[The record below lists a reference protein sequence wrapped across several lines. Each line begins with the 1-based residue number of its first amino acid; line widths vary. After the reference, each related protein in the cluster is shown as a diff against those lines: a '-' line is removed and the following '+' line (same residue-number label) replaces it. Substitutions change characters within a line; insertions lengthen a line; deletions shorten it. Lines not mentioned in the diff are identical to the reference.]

1 MGISRLKAQIIQPE
15 DIAYIWEEVAPL
27 LNTVREHTEGE
38 LETDDFLEPLTHGD
52 IQLWIATEGST
63 VHGVMVTQLI
73 PYPQK
78 KILRV
83 ISLAGDN
90 FEELR
95 EFQEMIEA
103 FAVKTGCTALE
114 MWGRKGWK
122 KLLPDWEDTYVVYTK
137 DLKHRMQ

>member
-1 MGISRLKAQIIQPE
+1 MKDRIIKPE
-15 DIAYIWEEVAPL
+15 DVAYVWEEVAPL
-27 LNTVREHTEGE
+27 LDTVKEHTEGE

-52 IQLWIATEGST
+52 MQLWIATEGST

-78 KILRV
+78 KILRI

-95 EFQEMIEA
+95 GFQEMIEA

>member
-1 MGISRLKAQIIQPE
+1 MKARIIQPE
-15 DIAYIWEEVAPL
+15 DVAYVWEEVAPL
-27 LNTVREHTEGE
+27 LDTVKEHTEGE

-52 IQLWIATEGST
+52 MQLWIATEGST

-78 KILRV
+78 KILRI
-83 ISLAGDN
+83 ISLAGEN

-95 EFQEMIEA
+95 EFQEMIEV

>member
-1 MGISRLKAQIIQPE
+1 MKARIIQPE
-15 DIAYIWEEVAPL
+15 DVAYVWEEVAPL
-27 LNTVREHTEGE
+27 LDTVKEHTEGE

-52 IQLWIATEGST
+52 MQLWIATEGST

-78 KILRV
+78 KILRI

-90 FEELR
+90 FAELR
-95 EFQEMIEA
+95 DFQEMIEA

>member
-52 IQLWIATEGST
+52 MQLWIATEGST

-78 KILRV
+78 NILRV

-95 EFQEMIEA
+95 EFQEMIES

>member
-1 MGISRLKAQIIQPE
+1 MGKTLKAQIVQPE

-52 IQLWIATEGST
+52 MQLWIATEGST

>member
-52 IQLWIATEGST
+52 MQLWIATEGST

>member
-1 MGISRLKAQIIQPE
+1 LKARIIQPE
-15 DIAYIWEEVAPL
+15 DVAYVWEEVAPL
-27 LNTVREHTEGE
+27 LDTVKEHTEGE

-52 IQLWIATEGST
+52 MQLWIATEGST

-78 KILRV
+78 KILRI

-95 EFQEMIEA
+95 GFQEMIEA

>member
-52 IQLWIATEGST
+52 MQLWIATEDST

>member
-1 MGISRLKAQIIQPE
+1 MKARIIQPE
-15 DIAYIWEEVAPL
+15 DVAYVWEEVAPL
-27 LNTVREHTEGE
+27 LDTVKEHTEGE

-52 IQLWIATEGST
+52 MQLWVATEGST
-63 VHGVMVTQLI
+63 VHGVMVTQLL

-78 KILRV
+78 KILRI

-95 EFQEMIEA
+95 GFQEMIEA

>member
-1 MGISRLKAQIIQPE
+1 MKARIIQPE
-15 DIAYIWEEVAPL
+15 DVAYVWEEVAPL
-27 LNTVREHTEGE
+27 LDTVKEHTEGE

-52 IQLWIATEGST
+52 MQLWIATEGST

-78 KILRV
+78 KILRI

>member
-1 MGISRLKAQIIQPE
+1 MKARIIQPE
-15 DIAYIWEEVAPL
+15 DVAYVWEEVAPL
-27 LNTVREHTEGE
+27 LDTVKEHTEGE

-52 IQLWIATEGST
+52 MQLWIATEGST

-78 KILRV
+78 KILRI

-95 EFQEMIEA
+95 DFQEMLEA

>member
-52 IQLWIATEGST
+52 MQLWIATEDST

-95 EFQEMIEA
+95 EFQEMIEV

>member
-1 MGISRLKAQIIQPE
+1 MKARIIQPE
-15 DIAYIWEEVAPL
+15 DVAYVWEEVAPL
-27 LNTVREHTEGE
+27 LDTVKEHTEGE

-52 IQLWIATEGST
+52 MQLWIATEGST
-63 VHGVMVTQLI
+63 VHGVMVTQLV

-95 EFQEMIEA
+95 DFQEMLEA

>member
-1 MGISRLKAQIIQPE
+1 MKAQIVQPE

-52 IQLWIATEGST
+52 MQLWIATEGST